1 MSKKLE
7 GNFDVE
13 INKATDE
20 ELDQIKNEIV
30 KRLSKRAAQGDTNLS
45 SHCRVSTLH
54 SKF

>member
-7 GNFDVE
+7 GNFEVE

-30 KRLSKRAAQGDTNLS
+30 KRLSKRATQGGGDLS